1 MITCAAFPRSS
12 ALSVVRLA
20 TTRYLATVPLYTK
33 TDRSVY
39 DSIRG
44 VPKLNQAERNERR
57 QRLLEAAWRCAA
69 RKGYHD
75 LTVDDVCA
83 EAEASKGAFYTYFDT
98 KQDLLIALLDDDS
111 SQVDRQ
117 IDELESQ
124 DLLQAERLERFARW
138 MLERG
143 ADAAHAQVRADLWV
157 AALTDDQVRCRL
169 SEAIERRRALLR
181 SWVGAGVAG
190 GELVDIPANALASV
204 LLALSD
210 GLLLHAAVD
219 ASAFHWERIGTALA
233 AILNGLQPQ

>member
-1 MITCAAFPRSS
+1 MPR
-12 ALSVVRLA
+12 
-20 TTRYLATVPLYTK
+20 
-33 TDRSVY
+33 
-39 DSIRG
+39 
-44 VPKLNQAERNERR
+44 LNEGERNQRR

-75 LTVDDVCA
+75 ITVDDVCT
-83 EAEASKGAFYTYFDT
+83 EAEVSKGAFYTYFET
-98 KQDLLIALLDDDS
+98 KQDLLLALLDDDS

-117 IDELESQ
+117 IDELEGQSLTQ
-124 DLLQAERLERFARW
+124 ADRLQRFTRW

-143 ADAAHAQVRADLWV
+143 ADAGRAQVRADLWV

-190 GELVDIPANALASV
+190 GELVDVPPNALASV

-219 ASAFHWERIGTALA
+219 ASAFRWERIGTALA
-233 AILNGLQPQ
+233 AILNGLQPE